1 MNPQDETP
9 KAKNEQS
16 QRQVEWSFDFGNV
29 GDSVKKMWSENV
41 GSDELHISEFSA
53 PKGSAIRA
61 EVDMSFSVGRST
73 LRALGPSDLLLSA
86 HIKHVGEIDFDV
98 AGETVKHASLRQRG
112 GASLSAGMQAIGHSD
127 ELLWN
132 VALSPDVP
140 INLAIQGGVGKSDID
155 LSGLQITGLHVR
167 CGVGQISMTL
177 PPVDAS
183 YTTKVE
189 GGVGQ
194 FKLQA
199 PTGASGKLEINA
211 GIGNIEIVIP
221 HNTAVRLNA
230 KTGLGNIEVPDHFQ
244 QMKGGEFFGE
254 REWKTEGYE
263 LADHRLVIE
272 YKGGIG
278 QFKIKAPETV

>member
-9 KAKNEQS
+9 KSEQKQS

-61 EVDMSFSVGRST
+61 EVDMSFSVGRSI
-73 LRALGPSDLLLSA
+73 LQALAPSDLLLSA
-86 HIKHVGEIDFDV
+86 HIKHVGEIDFEV
-98 AGETVKHASLRQRG
+98 TGETVKHASLRQRG
-112 GASLSAGMQAIGHSD
+112 GASLSAGMQAIGHSE

-132 VALSPDVP
+132 VSLSPDVP
-140 INLAIQGGVGKSDID
+140 LNLSLQGGVGKSDID
-155 LSGLQITGLHVR
+155 LSSLQITGLHIR
-167 CGVGQISMTL
+167 CGVGQIALTL

-183 YTTKVE
+183 YTTKIE
-189 GGVGQ
+189 G
-194 FKLQA
+194 QA
-199 PTGASGKLEINA
+199 LAGTSGKLEINA

-230 KTGLGNIEVPDHFQ
+230 KTGLGSIDVPGHFQ
-244 QMKGGEFFGE
+244 QMKGGDWMGE

-278 QFKIKAPETV
+278 QLKIKTPEAI